1 MYVVNRQNELGVLR
15 IVLAEQYERHSTQLA
30 LLDRQAR
37 RMRSDGADLEAASAL
52 TAATR
57 RALGD
62 IARALHYLEQGHYG
76 TCEGCDREIPIEEL
90 AHRPSTRFCA
100 ICQPEHH
107 QRVAHSRRTTPT
119 RTGGVPHEGTWP
131 KAGAPSRSDRCCH
144 RTGHVV

>member
-1 MYVVNRQNELGVLR
+1 MYVVNRQDELGVLR
-15 IVLAEQYERHSTQLA
+15 IVLEEQYERHSTQLA

-37 RMRSDGADLEAASAL
+37 RIPSDGADLEAASAL

-76 TCEGCDREIPIEEL
+76 GCEGCDRDIPIEEL

-100 ICQPEHH
+100 TCQPVAR
-107 QRVAHSRRTTPT
+107 QRAAPSRRTAPT
-119 RTGGVPHEGTWP
+119 IGIAPREGSWP
-131 KAGAPSRSDRCCH
+131 KAGAPSWSDRCRH
-144 RTGHVV
+144 RSGPGA